1 MLEPAPLRAVVCG
14 AMRITLPVVVT
25 AALLCSAQPVGG
37 PSLHVD
43 VQGLLSRSERDGAYA
58 RLIEAGEWRGAG
70 DYVEQRAESVR
81 HVVLCPQFD
90 GAPLFAVFF
99 GEGAQHR
106 AEGRYVFVAADGALV
121 RVQGGAKQLFGVLE
135 DANGDGVLDVIDS
148 QIRVEGDGALEVVS
162 VVPCTE
168 EQRPSL
174 RVALNRRE
182 SLRGTPS
189 DPWGWQLMP
198 SEDAGVIIEL
208 GPLDADGWVSS
219 VLASYE
225 WDAQNEQW
233 SGPAGSASG
242 PFERLG
248 E

>member
-1 MLEPAPLRAVVCG
+1 
-14 AMRITLPVVVT
+14 MRITLPVIVT
-25 AALLCSAQPVGG
+25 AALLSSAQTVGE

-43 VQGLLSRSERDGAYA
+43 VQGLLSRSERDDAYA

-70 DYVEQRAESVR
+70 DYVEQHAQSVR
-81 HVVLCPQFD
+81 HVVLCPQLD

-99 GEGAQHR
+99 GEGALHR
-106 AEGRYVFVAADGALV
+106 PEGRYVFVAADGAMV
-121 RVQGGAKQLFGVLE
+121 RVQGGANELFGVLE
-135 DANGDGVLDVIDS
+135 DANADGILDVIDS
-148 QIRVEGDGALEVVS
+148 QLLVEGEGAVEVVS

-182 SLRGTPS
+182 SLRATPR

-198 SEDAGVIIEL
+198 SEDGSVIIEL
-208 GPLDADGWVSS
+208 GPLDSDGWVSS

-225 WDAQNEQW
+225 WDAQSEQW

>member
-1 MLEPAPLRAVVCG
+1 
-14 AMRITLPVVVT
+14 MRITLPIIVS
-25 AALLCSAQPVGG
+25 AALLCSAQSVGE

-43 VQGLLSRSERDGAYA
+43 VQGLLSRSERDDAYA
-58 RLIEAGEWRGAG
+58 RLIEAGEWRGEG
-70 DYVEQRAESVR
+70 DYVEQSAASVR
-81 HVVLCPQFD
+81 HVVLCPQTD

-106 AEGRYVFVAADGALV
+106 AEGRYVFVAADGAMV
-121 RVQGGAKQLFGVLE
+121 RVQGGANELFGVLE
-135 DANGDGVLDVIDS
+135 DANADGVLDVVDS
-148 QIRVEGDGALEVVS
+148 QLLVEGGGAVEVVS

-198 SEDAGVIIEL
+198 SEDGSVIIEL
-208 GPLDADGWVSS
+208 GPLDSDGWVSS

-225 WDAQNEQW
+225 WDAQSEQW
-233 SGPAGSASG
+233 DGPAGSASG

>member
-1 MLEPAPLRAVVCG
+1 
-14 AMRITLPVVVT
+14 MRITLPVIVS
-25 AALLCSAQPVGG
+25 AALLCSAQPVDG
-37 PSLHVD
+37 PNLHVD

-58 RLIEAGEWRGAG
+58 RLIEAGVWRGAG
-70 DYVEQRAESVR
+70 EHVEQRAQPVR
-81 HVVLCPQFD
+81 HVVLCPQTD

-99 GEGAQHR
+99 GEGAPHR
-106 AEGRYVFVAADGALV
+106 AEGRFVFVAADGAMV
-121 RVQGGAKQLFGVLE
+121 RVQDGANELYGVLE

-148 QIRVEGDGALEVVS
+148 QLLVEGDGAVEVVS

-182 SLRGTPS
+182 SLRDTPS
-189 DPWGWQLMP
+189 EPWGWQLMP

-208 GPLDADGWVSS
+208 GPLDADGWVTS

-233 SGPAGSASG
+233 SGPAGSADG